1 MSEAANQGANEVWE
15 CVFGSLRLHMY
26 PDIYPDSTAQV
37 RSIFFYLSSA
47 QGAPYRREAR
57 PAPAFRPTP
66 HRPPGDRRRVLGARN
81 AAPATAVAPLSTG
94 LSTGLST

>member
-57 PAPAFRPTP
+57 PAPALRPTA
-66 HRPPGDRRRVLGARN
+66 HRVTGDACSAN